1 MVAYNKHKFTLFPLV
16 NKLLGVG
23 DFCSRVDVLLTALR
37 VVPDV
42 VFYRADEKRGFLAD
56 QAELFA

>member
-1 MVAYNKHKFTLFPLV
+1 MVALFPLV

-23 DFCSRVDVLLTALR
+23 DFGGRIDFLLTALR